1 MDPKNLKEA
10 LALFKSRVTEAG
22 TNPTDDQM
30 AGIEKAKEFVV
41 TFREQEKKE
50 AERAAQVKANQDFL
64 AGLKSDVSTDD
75 DDDDDG
81 QDVGTRGA
89 KSVASI
95 GDFVLKTGKDRI
107 LQQAGGARLNYSLG
121 EFHAP
126 KTKAASDP
134 AKSPANLLPGW
145 GTTYERAIVNQRRE
159 RLVIADL
166 MNNLPM
172 TNTTIKYLVE
182 KVNRLLEGGYTTVA
196 EGAKKPYLRYADFD
210 IRTES
215 LSKIAG
221 LTKITDEMA
230 EDWEFV
236 VAWINNNLLYDLSV
250 AEEDQILNG
259 DGTGNNLVGL
269 LNREGLQHR
278 AVADGAEL
286 ADAIYRASTDISL
299 VTPFQADALVINP
312 LDYQEMR
319 LRKDANGQ
327 YYAGGP
333 FTGQYGNGTV
343 LETPGPWA
351 LRTVQTQ
358 AIERGKPLVGAFR
371 QSAHVLRKGGIRV
384 DSTNVNVDDFENNLI
399 TIRAEERVGL
409 MVTFPEAFVQLDVAE
424 LVEGGGAG
432 V

>member
-1 MDPKNLKEA
+1 MFTTFAEAMAAFKA
-10 LALFKSRVTEAG
+10 LASKAG
-22 TNPTDDQM
+22 ENPTDDQL
-30 AGIEKAKEFVV
+30 AELTSIKAAAEKLKTTETKA
-41 TFREQEKKE
+41 
-50 AERAAQVKANQDFL
+50 AERAAEIKANQDFL
-64 AGLKSDVSTDD
+64 ATLKPVEDDSDD
-75 DDDDDG
+75 DDDTPG
-81 QDVGTRGA
+81 V
-89 KSVASI
+89 KSAATI
-95 GDFVLKTGKDRI
+95 GDFVRKAGGERVSS
-107 LQQAGGARLNYSLG
+107 QAGGARLNYSLG
-121 EFHAP
+121 EFSLP

-134 AKSPANLLPGW
+134 AKTPANLVPGW

-172 TNTTIKYLVE
+172 TNSTIKYLVE
-182 KVNRLLEGGYTTVA
+182 KTNRVLEGGMATVA

-230 EDWEFV
+230 EDWDFV

-250 AEEDQILNG
+250 AEENQILNG

-278 AVADGAEL
+278 AVDDSAEL
-286 ADAIYRASTDISL
+286 ADAIYKATTDIAL
-299 VTPFQADALVINP
+299 VTPFTADALVINP
-312 LDYQEMR
+312 LDYQELR
-319 LRKDANGQ
+319 LRRDSNGQ

-333 FTGQYGNGTV
+333 FTGQYGNGAV
-343 LETPGPWA
+343 LENPGPWG

-358 AIERGKPLVGAFR
+358 AVQRGKPLVGSFR

-399 TIRAEERVGL
+399 TFRAEERVGL
-409 MVTFPEAFVQLDVAE
+409 MVTFPEAFVQLDIAE
-424 LVEGGGAG
+424 AVEGDAGA
-432 V
+432 